1 MRFKNKT
8 KYLINGLNQEKLLN
22 EISKIATLTDVE
34 RHSKN
39 ETTFKCSYFDHKK
52 VEKHLKTK
60 NVKILKIEH
69 EGLAF
74 KLKTILTSY
83 GILAAMLLSAIFYSI
98 QYQFILR
105 YEVVGLDKLSQNEVV
120 EFVKDGYSRN
130 KHKIDTSEI
139 EIGLVDKFDKIS
151 FVSCMIKGQ
160 TLVINIKEKLMPE
173 EMYGEF
179 APIVATKSGKISEI
193 ELISGTMLVKI
204 GDFVQ
209 AGEIL
214 VAPYTI
220 DTSGQL
226 KKVEAKATI
235 KAEVYNEGS
244 VDHYSS
250 FIQVERTG
258 KTAQEN
264 DITLFGLTIYTFKDE
279 MNFDLYE
286 VEYEDANL
294 SKNLFLPFKMIKT
307 IYYEL
312 SQQLVQS
319 NFEDVQEEYIE
330 KAKQKALEN
339 CANCDTIID
348 EFYTLR
354 HLSGVTIVN
363 YCIVTLEEIG
373 GQE

>member
-8 KYLINGLNQEKLLN
+8 KFLINGLNQEKLLN

-52 VEKHLKTK
+52 VEKLLKIK

-120 EFVKDGYSRN
+120 EFVKDSYSRN

-139 EIGLVDKFDKIS
+139 EIGLVDKFDEIS

-286 VEYEDANL
+286 VEYEDVNL
-294 SKNLFLPFKMIKT
+294 SKNLFLPFKMKKT

-339 CANCDTIID
+339 CGNCDTIID

>member
-1 MRFKNKT
+1 MKFKNKT
-8 KYLINGLNQEKLLN
+8 KFLINGLNQEKLLN

-52 VEKHLKTK
+52 VEKLLKIK

-69 EGLAF
+69 EGFAF

-139 EIGLVDKFDKIS
+139 EIGLVDKFDEIS

-235 KAEVYNEGS
+235 KA
-244 VDHYSS
+244 
-250 FIQVERTG
+250 
-258 KTAQEN
+258 
-264 DITLFGLTIYTFKDE
+264 
-279 MNFDLYE
+279 
-286 VEYEDANL
+286 
-294 SKNLFLPFKMIKT
+294 
-307 IYYEL
+307 
-312 SQQLVQS
+312 
-319 NFEDVQEEYIE
+319 
-330 KAKQKALEN
+330 
-339 CANCDTIID
+339 
-348 EFYTLR
+348 
-354 HLSGVTIVN
+354 
-363 YCIVTLEEIG
+363 
-373 GQE
+373 